1 MQAASRRTN
10 RSLPLNSKSL
20 LVRLGFLKG
29 LLLVFTVSLQLLT
42 HLTNERSHILKW
54 LLVMHYGWFIFV
66 SVWEKET
73 TGKMQQPTDSPIW
86 SRANKLKAL
95 RPESWMYLVTL
106 KKKWCSKIH
115 SCTVDVVTKCSLGCW
130 PDVLFKQFIQENVL
144 SNPVWRF
151 PACVLLS
158 RAWKGY
164 IKLDVEILLIFII
177 SDSPVFHPLQAQL
190 ELASPPLANPRINF
204 SQKCCSTS

>member
-1 MQAASRRTN
+1 MAFSDALWLIYFRECVRERN
-10 RSLPLNSKSL
+10 R
-20 LVRLGFLKG
+20 
-29 LLLVFTVSLQLLT
+29 
-42 HLTNERSHILKW
+42 
-54 LLVMHYGWFIFV
+54 
-66 SVWEKET
+66 T

-130 PDVLFKQFIQENVL
+130 PDVLFKQFIQGNVL
-144 SNPVWRF
+144 SNTVWRF

-190 ELASPPLANPRINF
+190 ELASPPLANPRINY